1 MFKYLKIQQS
11 ESDLSSLLDP
21 QSRLIALFKE
31 TCPGSFKHSQALASM
46 VESVG
51 SSLGLNVIF
60 MKVCALYHDIG
71 KLFNSK
77 YFSENQAEG
86 ENIHDTLTP
95 SMSYQM
101 ITRHVSDGALI
112 LLNSRNFSR
121 DIIDVVSQH
130 HGTTVT
136 KYFFDKSQTTD
147 DAPFRYKTMKP
158 QSLEAAILMM
168 CDITEAKTRSISQSH
183 PETLDPVLIINST
196 IDHLLNDGQLDDVYL
211 RLGDLKTVKNILINE
226 LDCIYQKRVDYDQVV
241 GHK

>member
-21 QSRLIALFKE
+21 QNRLLTMFKE
-31 TCPGSFKHSQALASM
+31 ACPGSFKHSQAVMTM

-51 SSLGLNVIF
+51 SSLGLHAIF

-71 KLFNSK
+71 KLFNPK

-86 ENIHDTLTP
+86 ENVHDTLEPTI
-95 SMSYQM
+95 SYQM

-112 LLNSRNFSR
+112 LLNNRHFSR

-130 HGTTVT
+130 HGSTVV

-147 DAPFRYKTMKP
+147 SSTFRYKMMKP

-168 CDITEAKTRSISQSH
+168 CDITEAKSRSISQSQ
-183 PETLDPVLIINST
+183 PENLDPVIIINST
-196 IDHLLNDGQLDDVYL
+196 IDHLLNDGQFDDVYL
-211 RLGDLKTVKNILINE
+211 RLGDLKIIKEILIKE
-226 LDCIYQKRVDYDQVV
+226 LDCIYQKRVDYDKVV